1 MCTLCGRIRGLELG
15 QDASFAQLKGP
26 HKAHSEP
33 QGMETTCLLHA
44 LSPQTHTRTH
54 SASLPQATLLLTHKQ
69 SHPHSSLGENTL
81 THIHSVFSHPEGH
94 TFKRLSAQKVQR
106 DNKNLPYANCIDP
119 PSEKGGWQV
128 GEKDPWRN
136 RDHVGSGSQDQG
148 HPCLGPLLLPGCPR
162 DTGQGI
168 TRSHG

>member
-15 QDASFAQLKGP
+15 YDASFAQLKGP

-33 QGMETTCLLHA
+33 QGTETTCLLHA

-54 SASLPQATLLLTHKQ
+54 SPSLPQATLLLTSRATHTLPWVKTRSLTFTHC
-69 SHPHSSLGENTL
+69 SHT
-81 THIHSVFSHPEGH
+81 
-94 TFKRLSAQKVQR
+94 QR
-106 DNKNLPYANCIDP
+106 DTHSKGSLHKRSKGTTKISYANCIDP
-119 PSEKGGWQV
+119 QSEKGGWQV